1 MKNPTRIRRFCNAV
15 LFSVAVLLGVEC
27 IAQNTSPGLS
37 TSQDCAGIASQVPGG
52 GLLTQE
58 EKIALYDKAILES
71 LGNFE
76 PCQSTKPG
84 GYATGSPAGAGV
96 VVKSTPPAIFRVIY
110 PPLKSPT
117 DMPT

>member
-15 LFSVAVLLGVEC
+15 LFSVAVLLGGEC

-37 TSQDCAGIASQVPGG
+37 ISQDCAGIASQAPGG

-84 GYATGSPAGAGV
+84 GYATGNPAGAGV
-96 VVKSTPPAIFRVIY
+96 VVKSTPAGDIQGDIPA
-110 PPLKSPT
+110 PEKSN
-117 DMPT
+117 